1 MFRKFIFYKFAFR
14 LIWMW
19 DQGVKILK
27 DQDIPIDQSKLQ
39 AEEMKQFIEQKLW
52 LSTEL
57 LEPDMKVFKWSVTA
71 AIEAK
76 VTQLR

>member
-39 AEEMKQFIEQKLW
+39 AEEMKQFIEQKL
-52 LSTEL
+52 
-57 LEPDMKVFKWSVTA
+57 
-71 AIEAK
+71 
-76 VTQLR
+76 